1 MAVQRDPSREGRC
14 VSATAAEFCVRDY
27 APAQDDFFAEV
38 VAGLRKRQ
46 KSIPCK
52 FLYDEHGSEL
62 FERICEL
69 EEYYPTRTE
78 LSIMDEC
85 VEEMAAALGS
95 GVLLV
100 EYGSG
105 SSRKTRLLLEAL
117 VEPVAY
123 VPIDISREALEA
135 SARSLAK
142 AYPKLEILPVCA
154 DYTQEFKVPDAARPA
169 SRTCVYFP
177 GSTIGNFQPDPAVEF
192 LRRMRTVAGV
202 SGVALVG
209 VDLRKAPEVL
219 ERAYDDREGVTAA
232 FNLNL
237 LRHINRELDAD
248 FPVEAFQHKAV
259 YRPEPGRVEMHLVC
273 ERDLVVRI
281 RDEEIPFRE
290 GESIHTENSYK
301 YSLRG
306 FAALAERA
314 GFLVAQVWTDARSLF
329 SVQLLVPRPT

>member
-1 MAVQRDPSREGRC
+1 M
-14 VSATAAEFCVRDY
+14 SATAPELRVRDY

-38 VAGLRKRQ
+38 VAGLRERQ
-46 KSIPCK
+46 KTIPCK
-52 FLYDEHGSEL
+52 FLYDEYGSEL

-78 LSIMDEC
+78 LSIMDER
-85 VEEMAAALGS
+85 VEEMSAAVGS
-95 GVLLV
+95 RVLLV

-105 SSRKTRLLLEAL
+105 SGRKTRLLLEAL
-117 VEPVAY
+117 AEPVGY

-135 SARSLAK
+135 SARSLAR
-142 AYPKLEILPVCA
+142 AYPNLEILPVCA
-154 DYTQEFKVPDAARPA
+154 DYTQELSLPESSRPA
-169 SRTCVYFP
+169 HRTCVYFP

-192 LRRMRTVAGV
+192 LARMRRVAGA

-209 VDLRKAPEVL
+209 VDLRKAPEIL

-237 LRHINRELDAD
+237 LEHINRELDAD

-273 ERDLVVRI
+273 ERDLVVKI
-281 RDEEIPFRE
+281 RDEEISFRE

-301 YSLRG
+301 YSLDE
-306 FAALAERA
+306 FAELAERA
-314 GFLVAQVWTDARSLF
+314 GFRVARVWTDARSFF
-329 SVQLLVPRPT
+329 SVQLLVPGPA